1 MSALIDKL
9 DEKTRKILLPMKIS
23 NWESIPYSEGL
34 NCPNLDCTNK
44 SYSDDARDIIGWCET
59 PYGFMQVC
67 ECKRCFTKYRM
78 HGFPGDKFSW
88 SSFLMSFMPRIERQG
103 GVTNSHT
110 HEPYWFDE
118 KLLENGKTV
127 VIESNAGK
135 YIVLCLQYDK
145 ANKSLATVHCL
156 SSDGIF
162 QKGINISLEGCK
174 VKNASVKEE
183 IKLYSA
189 YLKNKEQK

>member
-34 NCPNLDCTNK
+34 NCPNPDCTNK
-44 SYSDDARDIIGWCET
+44 SYSDDARNILGWCET

-67 ECKRCFTKYRM
+67 ECKRCFSKYRM

-110 HEPYWFDE
+110 HEPYWFDD

-127 VIESNAGK
+127 IIEP
-135 YIVLCLQYDK
+135 
-145 ANKSLATVHCL
+145 
-156 SSDGIF
+156 
-162 QKGINISLEGCK
+162 
-174 VKNASVKEE
+174 
-183 IKLYSA
+183 
-189 YLKNKEQK
+189 

>member
-1 MSALIDKL
+1 
-9 DEKTRKILLPMKIS
+9 
-23 NWESIPYSEGL
+23 
-34 NCPNLDCTNK
+34 
-44 SYSDDARDIIGWCET
+44 
-59 PYGFMQVC
+59 
-67 ECKRCFTKYRM
+67 M

-88 SSFLMSFMPRIERQG
+88 RSFLMSFMPRIERQG

-110 HEPYWFDE
+110 HEPYWFDD

-162 QKGINISLEGCK
+162 QEGINISLEGCK

-189 YLKNKEQK
+189 YLKNKKQK